1 MSNSCICESVMT
13 KSSIHG
19 VKYVADTKVSKVGR
33 LLWTLVLVL
42 SGIGC
47 AYFSYQIFSDFRQ
60 SPDIG
65 VKVQHIASRNVPF
78 PAITI
83 CPQTKIKN
91 DFLSYGKVLLAAF
104 SQDDIDKEE
113 KRYFEVALPLCTAS
127 HIKLINQFNE
137 GFSDTAELNSTEF
150 VQTMSEVQF
159 PLKEMFVG
167 MKTDKGF
174 FTENFHEFV
183 DRVMTSE
190 GFCATYNL
198 QDYPLLFKEGSD
210 LSTDF
215 NSYQNN
221 RTSTWTTL
229 DGYKDDG
236 TDQYPKRIFSGSK
249 SKIVF
254 LLAQSGNDIDEA
266 CLGPEQGFK
275 IYWHMPNEIPSYMHR
290 SVIVGVE
297 KSKTLVMKATQIRT
311 SDDLQRYDANQRRC
325 FFEDEKPL
333 QFFKS
338 YTKTHC
344 DMECLTNYTL
354 TTCGCVKYFMPRNSS
369 TPVCD
374 ISKLQCAEEA
384 NDNWLENDKSYRE
397 NSMPCNCYPSC
408 STIKYDVISS
418 TDMDFKTEKTL
429 KAFGDDTQFNED
441 FPNGTI
447 SRFVVEFEDF
457 LIESRESYLGYK
469 IQHLISDFGGLLA
482 LFLGCSLISIIEI
495 FYNIFTAIMTRKH
508 KSDDQNE
515 IKPEDKTNSRLINAA
530 YI

>member
-1 MSNSCICESVMT
+1 MANNCLCESVT
-13 KSSIHG
+13 SKSSIHG
-19 VKYVADTKVSKVGR
+19 LKYVADPKVSKIGR
-33 LLWTLVLVL
+33 ILWTLVLFL
-42 SGIGC
+42 SVIGC
-47 AYFSYQIFSDFRQ
+47 AYFSYQIYNEFRQ

-65 VKVQHIASRNVPF
+65 LKIQHIAARNVPF

-83 CPQTKIKN
+83 CPQSKIRSGFVN
-91 DFLSYGKVLLAAF
+91 YSKVLFAAF
-104 SQDDIDKEE
+104 SQENVEKEQ
-113 KRYFEVALPLCTAS
+113 KKYFELALPLCTAS
-127 HIKLINQFNE
+127 HINLINELNKN
-137 GFSDTAELNSTEF
+137 FSDSAELDGVDF
-150 VQTMSEVQF
+150 VATMSEVQF
-159 PLKEMFVG
+159 PLNQTFVG
-167 MKTDKGF
+167 MKTEKGF
-174 FTENFHEFV
+174 LTDNFEDAV

-198 QDYPLLFKEGSD
+198 QDYPLLFRQDKD
-210 LSTDF
+210 LSSDF
-215 NSYQNN
+215 DSYKNN
-221 RTSTWTTL
+221 RSSTWNPL
-229 DGYKDDG
+229 DGYKNDE
-236 TDQYPKRIFSGSK
+236 TDQYPKRIFSGTK

-290 SVIVGVE
+290 SVVVGVE
-297 KSKTLVMKATQIRT
+297 KSKTLVMKATQVRS

-354 TTCGCVKYFMPRNSS
+354 TKCGCVKYFMPRNSS

-374 ISKLQCAEEA
+374 ITKLECAEDA
-384 NDNWLENDKSYRE
+384 NDNWLENDQSYRE
-397 NSMPCNCYPSC
+397 NAMPCNCYPSC
-408 STIKYDVISS
+408 STIKYDVLSS
-418 TDMDFKTEKTL
+418 MDMDFKTEKTL
-429 KAFGDDTQFNED
+429 KIFGDDAQFYED

-447 SRFVVEFEDF
+447 SRFVIEFEDF
-457 LIESRESYLGYK
+457 LIESRENYSGYK
-469 IQHLISDFGGLLA
+469 LQHLISDFGGLLA

-495 FYNIFTAIMTRKH
+495 FYNVITGIFSKKRESEEQKE
-508 KSDDQNE
+508 N
-515 IKPEDKTNSRLINAA
+515 KPEDKTNSRLINSA